1 MSVRRSIVILSI
13 ITLMLPVVVFAVRAN
28 QISASNTNTRRIQQY
43 TVVRGDIDVTVDALG
58 TIQADQV
65 ARLSFSSVGRI
76 TEIIVHVGDYVLAGD
91 VLAHQVNDNQRI
103 AYEQAQLSLEL
114 ATLQRDR
121 LLEPPDEGQL
131 QIAQANVDAAEAAIY
146 AIQNAVS
153 QDDIYA
159 AELSY
164 QAAQQAVE
172 DATQARATAGGGQPE
187 AAYALLDARVGEA
200 SFNAETA
207 RLRLESLQT
216 GNSGQLGV
224 AYARLQ
230 QARREL
236 ERMQAGAAQAEID
249 RAEALIA
256 QAQLNLAQAQTALD
270 RTLIIAP
277 FEGYVTAINA
287 EVGAIAA
294 NGMAVIELTDIS
306 PLQLTV
312 QVDEIDI
319 RQIREEM
326 PAQVRLD
333 ALRDVEFAAQ
343 LEQIA
348 LVGTNNNGIVSYDV
362 RVRLDEID
370 DARIRVGMT
379 AEASIIVE
387 ARQDILLVPNQYIR
401 LDRRSNQAFVNVLQ
415 PDGTLQEIE
424 VVLGLQGDAA
434 SEILSGL
441 VVGDVIAIDLSGD
454 AIPFVGG

>member
-1 MSVRRSIVILSI
+1 MSVRRSIVVLTIF
-13 ITLMLPVVVFAVRAN
+13 TLILPVVVFAVRAN
-28 QISASNTNTRRIQQY
+28 QLTTSNTNTRRIQQY
-43 TVVRGDIDVTVDALG
+43 TVVQGDIDVTVDALG

-76 TEIIVHVGDYVLAGD
+76 TEIVFNVGDYVLAGD

-103 AYEQAQLSLEL
+103 GYEQAQLSLEL

-121 LLEPPDEGQL
+121 LLEPPDAGQI
-131 QIAQANVDAAEAAIY
+131 QIAEANVDAAEAAIY
-146 AIQNAVS
+146 TIQNAVS

-159 AELSY
+159 AELTY

-172 DATQARATAGGGQPE
+172 DAIQSRATAGGGQPE
-187 AAYALLDARVGEA
+187 EAYALLDARVGEA
-200 SFNAETA
+200 SFNAQTA
-207 RLRLESLQT
+207 QLRLESLQT

-236 ERMQAGAAQAEID
+236 ERMQAGATQAEIN

-256 QAQLNLAQAQTALD
+256 QAQLNLEQAQTSLD

-277 FEGYVTAINA
+277 FDGYITAINA

-294 NGMAVIELTDIS
+294 NGMAIIELTDIS
-306 PLQLTV
+306 PLQLVV

-319 RQIREEM
+319 RQIREDM

-333 ALRDVEFAAQ
+333 ALRDVEFTAQ

-370 DARIRVGMT
+370 DPRIRVGMT

-387 ARQDILLVPNQYIR
+387 SHQNVLIVPNQYIR
-401 LDRRSNQAFVNVLQ
+401 LDRRLNQAFVNRLQ
-415 PDGTLQEIE
+415 PDGTLLEIE
-424 VVLGLQGDAA
+424 VVLGLQGDVS

-441 VVGDVIAIDLSGD
+441 MLGDVIAVDLSGD